1 MIDPDGI
8 RIELLET
15 RLTLAGEPR
24 ERPHPNGPEES

>member
-24 ERPHPNGPEES
+24 ATRTSAPEEG